1 MVKAVSKYLLNI
13 FGKTF
18 QVLGWKLFIGTKAFL
33 FFSLSWTRFWKQNF
47 TFVWACLALC
57 VVGYFRHN
65 FWLINLEVLSKET
78 SKVFSF
84 LDVCFRLKFLPYPF
98 LFFIFLLTSEQKIS
112 WLCYFEFKMYS
123 CRDDVFGF
131 EIIEIFVSFIIGFV
145 GVQCLIYS
153 TTIFNWSWVKS
164 DEFIDVTIK
173 AFERRETN
181 LLIVCKNQ
189 EVIKLNLSARWIR
202 FIFRLGTLLHMSL
215 FPPVHLS
222 VRLSRTISQEPYII
236 KS

>member
-1 MVKAVSKYLLNI
+1 MC
-13 FGKTF
+13 
-18 QVLGWKLFIGTKAFL
+18 VLDLSFCYTLF
-33 FFSLSWTRFWKQNF
+33 
-47 TFVWACLALC
+47 
-57 VVGYFRHN
+57 YF
-65 FWLINLEVLSKET
+65 
-78 SKVFSF
+78 
-84 LDVCFRLKFLPYPF
+84 
-98 LFFIFLLTSEQKIS
+98 FLLTSEQKIS

-189 EVIKLNLSARWIR
+189 EVIKLNLSAKWIR
-202 FIFRLGTLLHMSL
+202 FIFRVGTLLYMSL
-215 FPPVHLS
+215 FPPVCRAPYLRNRTSSNHNFRCRCVKWWYILAFFSIFWNFDFLS
-222 VRLSRTISQEPYII
+222 C
-236 KS
+236 